1 MSRHPCPIRS
11 PEEILSGKLQ
21 PGEEILWTAHPEER
35 LWTWTV
41 VKWLLQGCLLL
52 AVFIPGIRWVW
63 SHSGLAFVFLFLASL
78 PVSFALLIFLID
90 RLAAPWLERPRR
102 RNSLYA
108 VTNRRLITII
118 KPNTLF
124 ITQTVRTYPIRKLKY
139 VHQKLRRDGTGHLI
153 LGCRRYRHFT
163 MEDVPHPGEVAVLL
177 KNRIRK
183 GIPPPD

>member
-1 MSRHPCPIRS
+1 MSRPPRPIRS

-35 LWTWTV
+35 LWIWTV
-41 VKWLLQGCLLL
+41 VKRLLQGCMLL
-52 AVFIPGIRWVW
+52 AVFITGIRWVW
-63 SHSGLAFVFLFLASL
+63 SHSGLAFLFLLLVSL
-78 PVSFALLIFLID
+78 PVSYVLLIFLINF
-90 RLAAPWLERPRR
+90 LAAPWLERPRR

-124 ITQTVRTYPIRKLKY
+124 ITETVRTYPIHKLKY
-139 VHQKLRRDGTGHLI
+139 VHQKLNRDGTGHLI
-153 LGCRRYRHFT
+153 LGYSRRRKFIIN
-163 MEDVPHPGEVAVLL
+163 DVPQPGEVADLL

-183 GIPPPD
+183 EITPS

>member
-1 MSRHPCPIRS
+1 M
-11 PEEILSGKLQ
+11 
-21 PGEEILWTAHPEER
+21 WTAHPEER

-41 VKWLLQGCLLL
+41 VKRLLQGCLLL
-52 AVFIPGIRWVW
+52 A
-63 SHSGLAFVFLFLASL
+63 SL
-78 PVSFALLIFLID
+78 PVSFVLLIFLID

-108 VTNRRLITII
+108 VTNLRLITII

-183 GIPPPD
+183 GIPPS